1 MPTIMINEENE
12 MKNDEED
19 VQYSDVPS
27 DEELEARLEEF
38 LEGAHTDLN
47 SSVVQEILLRHT
59 HEERERQNPTES

>member
-1 MPTIMINEENE
+1 M
-12 MKNDEED
+12 
-19 VQYSDVPS
+19 QYSDVPS

>member
-1 MPTIMINEENE
+1 MINEENE

-38 LEGAHTDLN
+38 LESAHTDLN

>member
-38 LEGAHTDLN
+38 LEGVHTDLN